1 MTRATRYLIPLA
13 IAMLWAAPLAA
24 QQIAPAKCAGGD
36 AVGYIG
42 ISGIDCNCTIS
53 TPGSGKDWS
62 FRTEPEITSLEMDSR
77 AAAVLRVGDVITSVN
92 GKLITTYTGAQEL
105 AGLKPGV
112 PVVLG
117 IRRDGQALTYAL
129 TPESVCQNDTR
140 LLGIY
145 APGRPSGVA
154 PRIAA
159 PGMVAPAETPP
170 ATPQPSL
177 PRAWVGSA
185 PITPAPGGYASAI
198 VAPRGL
204 TTPRVSFGM
213 GLSCSNC
220 GMQYSEKDKTSYM
233 WFTRPPEVYSVE
245 RGGPADKA
253 GITRGDLITH
263 INSKRI
269 DSSEG
274 GKTFATAK
282 PGQIVGF
289 TVVRNNSSK
298 VYRVKAERR
307 ASVATARPTPQLA
320 QSSRALDEARQS
332 LARLQR
338 SQTEQMQRLQTEIRR
353 SQQTQEDQLRRAQQQ
368 MLREEQVHRQRLEEL
383 ASQMARANVQMRA
396 ALADSARG
404 VCVTPAPAP
413 AAAARASRTLRYSGT
428 LGGSEIEVRGANP
441 VSVTETNEEV
451 VITSGATVVRIKKAK

>member
-1 MTRATRYLIPLA
+1 MTRATRYLIPLV
-13 IAMLWAAPLAA
+13 IAMLWTAPLAA
-24 QQIAPAKCAGGD
+24 QQIAPAKCDGGD

-62 FRTEPEITSLEMDSR
+62 FRTEPKITSLEMDSR
-77 AAAVLRVGDVITSVN
+77 AAAVLRIGDVITSVN
-92 GKLITTYTGAQEL
+92 GKLITTYAGAQEL

-117 IRRDGQALTYAL
+117 VRRDGQALTYAL
-129 TPESVCQNDTR
+129 TPESTCPNDTR

-145 APGRPSGVA
+145 APGRPPGVA

-159 PGMVAPAETPP
+159 PGIVTPAETPP
-170 ATPQPSL
+170 ATPQQSL
-177 PRAWVGSA
+177 PRAW
-185 PITPAPGGYASAI
+185 GGYAPATA
-198 VAPRGL
+198 APRGYAPRIPTPTI

-213 GLSCSNC
+213 GLSCSDC
-220 GMQYSEKDKTSYM
+220 GMQFSDKDKTSYM

-253 GITRGDLITH
+253 GIRRGDVITH

-274 GKTFATAK
+274 GKTFSTAK

-289 TVVRNNSSK
+289 TVVRNNSSE

-307 ASVATARPTPQLA
+307 SPLATPQPTPQLA
-320 QSSRALDEARQS
+320 QSSRALEEARQS

-338 SQTEQMQRLQTEIRR
+338 SQTEQMLRLQAELRR

-383 ASQMARANVQMRA
+383 ASQMARANVQMHA

-404 VCVTPAPAP
+404 VCVTPATAP

-428 LGGSEIEVRGANP
+428 LGGSDIEVRGANP